1 VIGSSSG
8 TLVVVYGS
16 AAADVKHVVITLA
29 GGGSIRVPAIL
40 VGTQKFFA
48 FAHGNGQHPI
58 RWQSYNAGRHQTG
71 SGPITGD

>member
-1 VIGSSSG
+1 MIGSSSG

-29 GGGSIRVPAIL
+29 GGGTIRVPAIL

-71 SGPITGD
+71 SGHITGD